1 MTSLDDISGALPLVR
16 RWLNNRQPEI
26 AVVLG
31 SGLSTILE
39 PLSDARILSYEE
51 IPGFVGAG
59 VAGHAG
65 RLHSGTLY
73 GKSVLVF
80 EGRYHFY
87 EGYTAWQ
94 VTAPVRLA
102 ASVGCQK
109 LLLTNAAGGIH
120 KALQPGDFMLV
131 TDHLNLTGVNPLRG
145 RSEREFLD
153 LTNLYSADF
162 FPELSQKLQD
172 SGIFLHHGVLAWMPG
187 PSYETPAEISVLAM
201 LGADAVSMSTIPEA
215 LVAKLYGLETVA
227 FSSISNL
234 AAGLSSV
241 SLDHQDV
248 LARGVQSSSS
258 LNVLLSTLFH
268 FWLSN

>member
-31 SGLSTILE
+31 SGLSAVLE
-39 PLSDARILSYEE
+39 HLGDARVLSYEE
-51 IPGFVGAG
+51 IPGFVGSG
-59 VAGHAG
+59 VSGHAG
-65 RLHSGTLY
+65 RLYSGTLY
-73 GKSVLVF
+73 GRSVLVF
-80 EGRYHFY
+80 AGRYHFY

-94 VTAPVRLA
+94 VTAQVRLA
-102 ASVGCQK
+102 ASVGCRK

-120 KALQPGDFMLV
+120 KVLQPGDFMLV
-131 TDHLNLTGVNPLRG
+131 TDHLNLTGVNPLCG

-153 LTNLYSADF
+153 LTNLYSSAF
-162 FPELSQKLQD
+162 FPELSRKLQD
-172 SGIFLHHGVLAWMPG
+172 SGIRLHHGVLAWMPG
-187 PSYETPAEISVLAM
+187 PTYETPAEISVLAM

-215 LVAKLYGLETVA
+215 IIAKLYGLETVA

-248 LARGVQSSSS
+248 LARGAESSPS
-258 LNVLLSTLFH
+258 LHALLSTLFPC
-268 FWLSN
+268 WLSD